1 VTMRH
6 VLANLFTYV
15 LAGLLVIGAIVF
27 AWLRSSQILIS
38 NEATVLA
45 RFESAEPAVERREL
59 GARSYA
65 GNCQPCHGAE
75 GRGWDQYPGLT
86 RFGEIVTRPDGR
98 SYAIA
103 LHLWGSNGDHFRAP
117 MPPMGHMQDVEL
129 AAVIEHVLTHFGNR
143 LPPDFPPITTD
154 EIARH
159 RAQPMH
165 ARDVARMRPSPERTA
180 RSP

>member
-1 VTMRH
+1 MRH

-15 LAGLLVIGAIVF
+15 LAGLLVIGAIAF
-27 AWLRSSQILIS
+27 AWLRSQQILIS
-38 NEATVLA
+38 DEATV
-45 RFESAEPAVERREL
+45 PAVARREL
-59 GARSYA
+59 GAHSYA

-75 GRGWDQYPGLT
+75 GRGWDQYPGLAG
-86 RFGEIVTRPDGR
+86 FDQVVTRPDGR
-98 SYAIA
+98 TYAIA
-103 LHLWGSNGDHFRAP
+103 LHLWGSNSDHFRAP

-143 LPPDFPPITTD
+143 LPADFPAITTD

-159 RAQPMH
+159 RGQRMR
-165 ARDVARMRPSPERTA
+165 ARDVARLRPDPQRTA